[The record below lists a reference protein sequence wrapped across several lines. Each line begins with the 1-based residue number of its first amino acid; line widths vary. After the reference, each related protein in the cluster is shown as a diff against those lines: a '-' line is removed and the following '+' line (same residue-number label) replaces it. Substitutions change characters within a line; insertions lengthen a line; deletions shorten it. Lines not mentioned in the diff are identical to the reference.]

1 MNKAQLSEAVARE
14 LGIPLS
20 HGARHVDAVLDVIG
34 RELLL
39 GNSVSVTG
47 FGTFKVVHQAER
59 TARNPQTGEPVAV
72 AERDVARWIPGRRLL
87 DLLNGKAAPL
97 NVTIATKAPKGSLT
111 GSTR

>member
-14 LGIPLS
+14 LGVPLS

-47 FGTFKVVHQAER
+47 FGTFEVVHRDER
-59 TARNPQTGEPVAV
+59 TARNPQDGSKVTVP
-72 AERDVARWIPGRRLL
+72 ERDVARWRPGQRLL
-87 DLLNGKAAPL
+87 DLLNGKP
-97 NVTIATKAPKGSLT
+97 VHREKTIATKAPKGSLA
-111 GSTR
+111 GGAR